1 MPTVRSAVGGA
12 GRGVASRGGVAAR
25 IALALALVV
34 SLGAPGVRLR
44 LERPPAPRA
53 CAPEGRGE
61 PPRHWLGCA
70 ADPGTPRALADDE
83 RVVLGLPLD
92 PNRAG
97 ARALAFLPGL
107 SRGLADA
114 IVADREANGP
124 YVDVADLVRVRG
136 IGPKRLAKAAPYLA
150 LAPP

>member
-1 MPTVRSAVGGA
+1 M
-12 GRGVASRGGVAAR
+12 AAR
-25 IALALALVV
+25 IALALVLVAA
-34 SLGAPGVRLR
+34 LGAPGARLR

-53 CAPEGRGE
+53 CAPEGRGT

-83 RVVLGLPLD
+83 RIVLGLPLD

-97 ARALAFLPGL
+97 ARALAFVPGL
-107 SRGLADA
+107 SRRLGEE

-124 YVDVADLVRVRG
+124 YGDVAELVRVRG
-136 IGPKRLAKAAPYLA
+136 IGPKRLAKAAPHLR